1 MPRKYSDEFKAKA
14 VRLAEDLVELEG
26 CSKWGAAV
34 EIGEKLGIPAHTLND
49 WLKPNMVSSDVE
61 IGAGESAAD
70 ELKRLRKEIKELR
83 RANEILK
90 TASGF
95 FRGGTRPSHQKMIE
109 YIDAYRDRFGVE
121 AICRTLKE
129 TECGFI
135 TSRGYRAAKTR
146 APSAR
151 SLSDALLI
159 PELVR
164 VYEDNF
170 SVYGVRKMWKAMQRA
185 GWSIGRDQTARLMK
199 QAGIYGRR
207 RGRTPMTTL
216 RANVPD
222 CRPDLVNRDFTA
234 PAPHRLWVADITY
247 VRTLSGF
254 AYTAF
259 ITDVY
264 SRKIVGVATRASMR
278 TDELPLEAFE
288 HALYHAGDL
297 RSEGLVHHS
306 DRGSQYVSIR
316 YGEALAQ
323 AGIDPSVG
331 TVGDSY
337 DNALAETVN
346 GLYKTEL
353 IYPHRPWAS
362 VGEVEIATLRW
373 VHWWNNQRLHQ
384 SLGYITPQEM
394 EDAYYQ
400 RSGAQ
405 TLGVK

>member
-61 IGAGESAAD
+61 IGAGESTAD

-90 TASGF
+90 TAFSF

-222 CRPDLVNRDFTA
+222 FRPDLVNRDFTA

>member
-1 MPRKYSDEFKAKA
+1 
-14 VRLAEDLVELEG
+14 
-26 CSKWGAAV
+26 
-34 EIGEKLGIPAHTLND
+34 
-49 WLKPNMVSSDVE
+49 
-61 IGAGESAAD
+61 
-70 ELKRLRKEIKELR
+70 
-83 RANEILK
+83 
-90 TASGF
+90 
-95 FRGGTRPSHQKMIE
+95 MIE

-146 APSAR
+146 APAAR

-164 VYEDNF
+164 VDEDNF

-185 GWSIGRDQTARLMK
+185 GWNIGRDQTARLMK

-207 RGRTPMTTL
+207 RGRTSMTTL

-222 CRPDLVNRDFTA
+222 CRPDLVKRDFTA

-297 RSEGLVHHS
+297 RSEGLSTTVTAAPS
-306 DRGSQYVSIR
+306 MCRSVTVKRSPRRVSIR
-316 YGEALAQ
+316 LSAPLAT
-323 AGIDPSVG
+323 PM
-331 TVGDSY
+331 T
-337 DNALAETVN
+337 T
-346 GLYKTEL
+346 
-353 IYPHRPWAS
+353 
-362 VGEVEIATLRW
+362 RW
-373 VHWWNNQRLHQ
+373 LKRSTGSTKQ
-384 SLGYITPQEM
+384 S
-394 EDAYYQ
+394 
-400 RSGAQ
+400 
-405 TLGVK
+405 

>member
-1 MPRKYSDEFKAKA
+1 
-14 VRLAEDLVELEG
+14 
-26 CSKWGAAV
+26 
-34 EIGEKLGIPAHTLND
+34 
-49 WLKPNMVSSDVE
+49 
-61 IGAGESAAD
+61 
-70 ELKRLRKEIKELR
+70 
-83 RANEILK
+83 
-90 TASGF
+90 
-95 FRGGTRPSHQKMIE
+95 MIE

-185 GWSIGRDQTARLMK
+185 GWNIGRDQTARLMK

-247 VRTLSGF
+247 VRTRKGF
-254 AYTAF
+254 VYTAF
-259 ITDVY
+259 VTDVF
-264 SRKIVGVATRASMR
+264 SRRIVGWALSDSMR
-278 TDELPLEAFE
+278 TEVLPLQ
-288 HALYHAGDL
+288 ALNQAIV
-297 RSEGLVHHS
+297 SAKETTGLIHHS
-306 DRGSQYVSIR
+306 DH
-316 YGEALAQ
+316 
-323 AGIDPSVG
+323 
-331 TVGDSY
+331 
-337 DNALAETVN
+337 
-346 GLYKTEL
+346 GL
-353 IYPHRPWAS
+353 
-362 VGEVEIATLRW
+362 
-373 VHWWNNQRLHQ
+373 
-384 SLGYITPQEM
+384 
-394 EDAYYQ
+394 
-400 RSGAQ
+400 
-405 TLGVK
+405 

>member
-1 MPRKYSDEFKAKA
+1 
-14 VRLAEDLVELEG
+14 
-26 CSKWGAAV
+26 
-34 EIGEKLGIPAHTLND
+34 
-49 WLKPNMVSSDVE
+49 
-61 IGAGESAAD
+61 
-70 ELKRLRKEIKELR
+70 
-83 RANEILK
+83 
-90 TASGF
+90 
-95 FRGGTRPSHQKMIE
+95 MIE

-164 VYEDNF
+164 VFEDNF

-185 GWSIGRDQTARLMK
+185 GWNIGRDQTARLMK

-222 CRPDLVNRDFTA
+222 GRPGLVNRDFTA
-234 PAPHRLWVADITY
+234 PAPHRLWVAGITY
-247 VRTLSGF
+247 VHTLSGF

-264 SRKIVGVATRASMR
+264 SRKIIGVATRASMR

-346 GLYKTEL
+346 GLYTTEL
-353 IYPHRPWAS
+353 IYPHRPWTS

-394 EDAYYQ
+394 EDVYYQ

-405 TLGVK
+405 TLGVQ

>member
-1 MPRKYSDEFKAKA
+1 
-14 VRLAEDLVELEG
+14 
-26 CSKWGAAV
+26 
-34 EIGEKLGIPAHTLND
+34 
-49 WLKPNMVSSDVE
+49 
-61 IGAGESAAD
+61 
-70 ELKRLRKEIKELR
+70 
-83 RANEILK
+83 
-90 TASGF
+90 
-95 FRGGTRPSHQKMIE
+95 MIE
-109 YIDAYRDRFGVE
+109 YIDTYRDRFGVE
-121 AICRTLKE
+121 AICRTLRQ

-159 PELVR
+159 PELVK
-164 VYEDNF
+164 VFEDNF

-185 GWSIGRDQTARLMK
+185 GWDIGRDQTARLMK
-199 QAGIYGRR
+199 LAGIQGRR
-207 RGRTPMTTL
+207 RGRTPITTL
-216 RANVPD
+216 RADVPD

-259 ITDVY
+259 ITDAY

-297 RSEGLVHHS
+297 RAQGLVHHS
-306 DRGSQYVSIR
+306 
-316 YGEALAQ
+316 
-323 AGIDPSVG
+323 
-331 TVGDSY
+331 VGDSY

-373 VHWWNNQRLHQ
+373 VYWWNNHRLHE

-400 RSGAQ
+400 QSHAHP
-405 TLGVK
+405 LGVQ

>member
-1 MPRKYSDEFKAKA
+1 
-14 VRLAEDLVELEG
+14 
-26 CSKWGAAV
+26 
-34 EIGEKLGIPAHTLND
+34 
-49 WLKPNMVSSDVE
+49 
-61 IGAGESAAD
+61 
-70 ELKRLRKEIKELR
+70 
-83 RANEILK
+83 
-90 TASGF
+90 
-95 FRGGTRPSHQKMIE
+95 MIE

-159 PELVR
+159 PELAR

-185 GWSIGRDQTARLMK
+185 GWNIGRDQTARLMK

-216 RANVPD
+216 RTNVPD
-222 CRPDLVNRDFTA
+222 GRPDLVNRDFTA

-254 AYTAF
+254 SYTAF

-264 SRKIVGVATRASMR
+264 SRKIVGVATRSSMR

-353 IYPHRPWAS
+353 IYPHRPWTS

-394 EDAYYQ
+394 EDAYYP

>member
-1 MPRKYSDEFKAKA
+1 
-14 VRLAEDLVELEG
+14 
-26 CSKWGAAV
+26 
-34 EIGEKLGIPAHTLND
+34 
-49 WLKPNMVSSDVE
+49 
-61 IGAGESAAD
+61 
-70 ELKRLRKEIKELR
+70 
-83 RANEILK
+83 
-90 TASGF
+90 
-95 FRGGTRPSHQKMIE
+95 MIE

-121 AICRTLKE
+121 AICRTVKE

-164 VYEDNF
+164 VYEDNV

-185 GWSIGRDQTARLMK
+185 GWNIGRDQTARLMK
-199 QAGIYGRR
+199 QAGIQGRR

-222 CRPDLVNRDFTA
+222 GRPDLVNRDFTA
-234 PAPHRLWVADITY
+234 SAPHRLWVADITY

-306 DRGSQYVSIR
+306 DRGSQYVLIR
-316 YGEALAQ
+316 YGEALAL

-337 DNALAETVN
+337 DNALAEAVN

-353 IYPHRPWAS
+353 IYPHRPWTS

-384 SLGYITPQEM
+384 SLGYFTPQEM

>member
-1 MPRKYSDEFKAKA
+1 
-14 VRLAEDLVELEG
+14 
-26 CSKWGAAV
+26 
-34 EIGEKLGIPAHTLND
+34 
-49 WLKPNMVSSDVE
+49 
-61 IGAGESAAD
+61 
-70 ELKRLRKEIKELR
+70 
-83 RANEILK
+83 
-90 TASGF
+90 
-95 FRGGTRPSHQKMIE
+95 MIE

-185 GWSIGRDQTARLMK
+185 GWNIGRDQTARLMK
-199 QAGIYGRR
+199 QAGIHGRR

-400 RSGAQ
+400 QSHAHP
-405 TLGVK
+405 LGVQ

>member
-1 MPRKYSDEFKAKA
+1 
-14 VRLAEDLVELEG
+14 
-26 CSKWGAAV
+26 
-34 EIGEKLGIPAHTLND
+34 
-49 WLKPNMVSSDVE
+49 
-61 IGAGESAAD
+61 
-70 ELKRLRKEIKELR
+70 
-83 RANEILK
+83 
-90 TASGF
+90 
-95 FRGGTRPSHQKMIE
+95 MIE
-109 YIDAYRDRFGVE
+109 YIDTYRDRFGVE
-121 AICRTLKE
+121 AICRTLRQ

-164 VYEDNF
+164 VFEDNF

-185 GWSIGRDQTARLMK
+185 GWDIGRDQTARLMK
-199 QAGIYGRR
+199 LAGIQGRR
-207 RGRTPMTTL
+207 RGRTPITTL
-216 RANVPD
+216 RAHVPD

-234 PAPHRLWVADITY
+234 SAPHRLWVADITY

-297 RSEGLVHHS
+297 RAEGLVHHS

-316 YGEALAQ
+316 YSEALAH

-373 VHWWNNQRLHQ
+373 VYWWNNHRLHE

-400 RSGAQ
+400 QSHAQ
-405 TLGVK
+405 PLGVQ